1 MRTVVAILGLSALFV
16 TTGCRSPYVTLSDI
30 TIQLP
35 APKRGELLNYH
46 ILRTNLVSSVNMI
59 QVRVEGYVNQLGLVE
74 LPEGSSV
81 LEAIVQAGGF
91 SEGADFRRIYLTQR
105 EHKYLFVLRQENEW
119 HTLRC
124 FAWYAPGSKN
134 YRTGIL
140 ETTNARGD
148 FVLKGEARIQVL
160 HLPFVFGY

>member
-1 MRTVVAILGLSALFV
+1 MRAAVALLGLLALFV
-16 TTGCRSPYVTLSDI
+16 TTGCRSPYVTLADK

-59 QVRVEGYVNQLGLVE
+59 RVRVEDYVNQPGMVE

-91 SEGADFRRIYLTQR
+91 TEGADFRRIYVTQG
-105 EHKYLFVLRQENEW
+105 EQKYSLVLRQENEW
-119 HTLRC
+119 QTLRS
-124 FAWYAPGSKN
+124 FAWYAPGLKN
-134 YRTGIL
+134 VKTGRW
-140 ETTNARGD
+140 ETTEAHGD
-148 FVLKGEARIQVL
+148 FVLEAGAGIQIR
-160 HLPFVFGY
+160 HWPFMFRY